1 MKIISLEFEK
11 YEYLIYS
18 LSKKVLK
25 DLKDLKGTFEE
36 STFLGSL
43 KCYKILKSVGK
54 AVPPPPSI
62 APLTRNH
69 CLVKRES
76 IIIQLHI

>member
-25 DLKDLKGTFEE
+25 DLKDLKDLKGTFEE

-43 KCYKILKSVGK
+43 KS
-54 AVPPPPSI
+54 
-62 APLTRNH
+62 
-69 CLVKRES
+69 
-76 IIIQLHI
+76 

>member
-18 LSKKVLK
+18 LSKKVLKDLK

-54 AVPPPPSI
+54 AVPPL
-62 APLTRNH
+62 PLPLH
-69 CLVKRES
+69 LSPE
-76 IIIQLHI
+76 IIVS